1 MALSALKM
9 FAPYS
14 GSAASSPGGR
24 GSGATDRIAIWANG
38 TDLTSSADLTY
49 SSNALS
55 AGPSGGSGVHQ
66 FNGFLRVSGTGT
78 GQFIVQDTVAHTSTG
93 APRLSMT
100 ASSSTLLSFGFP
112 TANSFQ
118 LVTNVTSSIGSMVWQ
133 VNSVTFGSVDQN
145 GLWTLGAVSGTQR
158 HRFNVG
164 TQTTVGAAGGASALP
179 ATPTGYILFNI
190 NGTDRAIPYYAT
202 A

>member
-1 MALSALKM
+1 M

-14 GSAASSPGGR
+14 GSAASAPGGR
-24 GSGATDRIAIWANG
+24 GNGATDRIAIWANG

-49 SSNALS
+49 SSNALT
-55 AGPSGGSGVHQ
+55 AGPSGGAGAHQ
-66 FNGFLRVSGTGT
+66 FNGFMRISGTGT
-78 GQFIVQDTVAHTSTG
+78 GQFVIQDTVAHTSTG
-93 APRLSMT
+93 APRMAFT
-100 ASSSTLLSFGFP
+100 AASSTLGVFGFQV
-112 TANSFQ
+112 ANSFV
-118 LVTNVTSSIGSMVWQ
+118 LVTNVTSSIGSLDWQ
-133 VNSVTFGSVDQN
+133 INSSSVGGVNQN
-145 GLWTLGAVSGTQR
+145 GGWTIGASGGTQR

-190 NGTDRAIPYYAT
+190 NGTDRAIPYYAQ